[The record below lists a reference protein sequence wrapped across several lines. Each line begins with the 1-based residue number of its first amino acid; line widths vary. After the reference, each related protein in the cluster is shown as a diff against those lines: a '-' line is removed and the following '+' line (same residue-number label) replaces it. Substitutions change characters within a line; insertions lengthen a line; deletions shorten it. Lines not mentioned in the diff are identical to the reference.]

1 MELDYPQLSE
11 EQINNLKKVIIP
23 KLKEEDINDADE
35 LEDAESDGFEWMELF
50 EDYIEPDNLS
60 HITNKELGLDENA
73 TPEDRDKVFG
83 VFGASSEWTM
93 VTTLVWEW
101 LETESWE

>member
-1 MELDYPQLSE
+1 MEIDYPHLSE
-11 EQINNLKKVIIP
+11 EQINNIKKVIIP
-23 KLKEEDINDADE
+23 LLNENDINDIDE
-35 LEDAESDGFEWMELF
+35 LEDAVDEGFEWLYYF
-50 EDYIEPDNLS
+50 ESLEPHDLS
-60 HITNKELGLDENA
+60 HISNKELGLEENA

-83 VFGASSEWTM
+83 MFGGGEYSM

>member
-35 LEDAESDGFEWMELF
+35 LEDAESDGFEWLELF

-73 TPEDRDKVFG
+73 TSEDRDKVFG

-93 VTTLVWEW
+93 VTNLVWEW